1 MNEIQA
7 RELIVKY
14 SSDFTDRYTKGYGS
28 IIIRVDNDTYLMSKP
43 GLVLDTIKNSDIR
56 LYDIKTGD
64 AGKLLSSRRA
74 ILLNCK
80 AHEACAI

>member
-28 IIIRVDNDTYLMSKP
+28 IIIRVDNDTYWVWL
-43 GLVLDTIKNSDIR
+43 
-56 LYDIKTGD
+56 
-64 AGKLLSSRRA
+64 
-74 ILLNCK
+74 
-80 AHEACAI
+80 